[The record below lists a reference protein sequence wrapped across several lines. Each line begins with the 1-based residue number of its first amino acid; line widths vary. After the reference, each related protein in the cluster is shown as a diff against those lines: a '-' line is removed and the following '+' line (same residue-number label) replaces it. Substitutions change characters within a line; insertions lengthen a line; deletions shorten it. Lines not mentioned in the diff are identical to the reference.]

1 MGGVC
6 VGKGPAIDEKIDYQ
20 SFYLHYLPDGKVSAG
35 RIVSRCPVHK
45 DGDEANASFSVSL
58 KDGRY
63 KCHGCEETG
72 NVYTFLAWAQ
82 GMSKEDAK
90 KTVHKA
96 AGVVSMQSRDA
107 SKKPSLTLDQYAD
120 EKNISVDFLKALG
133 LKDARGKTHIVIPYL
148 NENGETVCTRRR
160 HPKGAQARF
169 TWVAGSAGKIIPY
182 GAWKLRDIAGQDL
195 ILVEGESDCHALW
208 ANGVHNAIGVPGADM
223 TRAEW
228 IAAYMMSA
236 PALYVHVEPGE
247 SGERM
252 LRKVCA
258 SAIDARYLGK
268 IFAFS
273 TRGAKDP
280 SELLVDDR
288 DTFKEKWAASVESA
302 NEVAPADYAIQQPRE
317 MLLLP
322 GAPLSLRMPEAWMVS
337 PHGGV
342 RMQVQAKSGE
352 IAEVTACP
360 VPLLLSKRLRNIDT
374 SEEKVELAY
383 MRDGAWHNVTAKR
396 STVFTSRGIVD
407 LADRGLPVSSERAK
421 MIVKYLDDL
430 EAENLDTLPVV
441 RSTERLGWVDSKR
454 FLPGLCDDVY
464 LDPPEGSEHLA
475 NAYHEQGTIEEW
487 KAAAEP
493 VREAFPLARF
503 MLAASFAAPMLR
515 MLQQR
520 VFIIHYWGSSRG
532 GKTAALKLALSA
544 WGNPDSLMAT
554 FNSTKV
560 GMERMAGFYNDLPLG
575 VDERQVIGRDQ
586 NFAESLVYMLG
597 AGKGKVRGAKKGGL
611 QQTHEWRTIAI
622 TTGEEPLSRSNTH
635 TGVKTRALEIYGKPV
650 GREEVARSLHATL
663 DSSYGHAGP
672 EFVRRLVAA
681 RGAGLEVEA
690 DYAQMMEVCTKL
702 GEDHMMSHVS
712 AVATIALA
720 DSYISEWL
728 YGQPQSAAWADA
740 VDMASTIIGGLE
752 TASEADY
759 TVRAIEWI
767 EDWLAVNRDRFTSDD
782 CKEPWGYVED
792 QHTYW
797 ITPSRLDEALAE
809 AGFAASR
816 VLKDL
821 ERSDRLVTYREYSG
835 RVRRSK
841 RVTWQGQRIRMIGFL
856 SNLEGKMGPQG
867 SIFGG

>member
-1 MGGVC
+1 MGT
-6 VGKGPAIDEKIDYQ
+6 GPQIDDKIDYQ
-20 SFYLHYLPDGKVSAG
+20 SFYLHYLPDGRVSGG
-35 RIVSRCPVHK
+35 RIVSKCPVHK
-45 DGDEANASFSVSL
+45 DGDESNASFSVSL

-63 KCHGCEETG
+63 KCHGCEATG
-72 NVYTFLAWAQ
+72 NVYTFLTWSQ
-82 GMSKEDAK
+82 DMTKDDAK
-90 KTVHKA
+90 KAVHKA
-96 AGVVSMQSRDA
+96 AGVVTMQSRDA
-107 SKKPSLTLDQYAD
+107 SKKPSLTLEEYAD
-120 EKNISVDFLKALG
+120 SKNLSLDFLKALG
-133 LKDARGKTHIVIPYL
+133 LKDARGKTHIVIPYID
-148 NENGETVCTRRR
+148 ENGETRCTRKR

-169 TWVAGSAGKIIPY
+169 TWVAGAAGKIIPY
-182 GAWKLRDIAGQDL
+182 GVWKLRDLEGQNL

-208 ANGVHNAIGVPGADM
+208 SKGYNNAIGVPGADM
-223 TRAEW
+223 TKSEW
-228 IAAYMMSA
+228 ISAYMMRA
-236 PALYVHVEPGE
+236 PALYVHVEPG
-247 SGERM
+247 SGGETM
-252 LRKVCA
+252 LRKVCS
-258 SAIDARYLGK
+258 SALEARYPGK

-273 TRGAKDP
+273 TIGEKDP
-280 SELLVDDR
+280 SDLLVNNPEG
-288 DTFKEKWAASVESA
+288 FKDKWSASVEAA
-302 NEVAPADYAIQQPRE
+302 NQVDPADYAVQQARE

-322 GAPLSLRMPEAWMVS
+322 GAPISLRMPEAWTVS

-342 RMQVQAKSGE
+342 KMQVQAKSGE
-352 IAEVTACP
+352 IADVSACP
-360 VPLLLSKRLRNIDT
+360 VALLLSKRLRNIDT
-374 SEEKVELAY
+374 SEEKVELSY

-430 EAENLDTLPVV
+430 EAENLDTLPVI

-454 FLPGLCDDVY
+454 FLPGLCDDIY

-475 NAYHEQGTIEEW
+475 NAYHEQGTLEEW
-487 KAAAEP
+487 KAAAEA
-493 VREAFPLARF
+493 VREAFPIARF

-515 MLQQR
+515 MLKQR
-520 VFIIHYWGSSRG
+520 VYVVHIWGSSRG
-532 GKTAALKLALSA
+532 GKTAGLKLALSA
-544 WGNPDSLMAT
+544 WGNPDALMAT

-575 VDERQVIGRDQ
+575 IDERQVIGKDQ

-611 QQTHEWRTIAI
+611 QQTHQWSTIAL

-650 GREEVARSLHATL
+650 GSEDVARTLHATV
-663 DSSYGHAGP
+663 DSSYGQAGP
-672 EFVRRLVAA
+672 QFVRELVAA

-690 DYAQMMEVCTKL
+690 DYAQMVEVCTKL
-702 GEDHMMSHVS
+702 GADHMMSHVS

-720 DSYISEWL
+720 DYYLSLWL
-728 YGQPQSAAWADA
+728 YKQPQGAAWADA

-752 TASEADY
+752 TAGEADY

-767 EDWLAVNRDRFTSDD
+767 EGWLAVNRDRFTSDD
-782 CKEPWGYVED
+782 CKEPWGFVED
-792 QHTYW
+792 EHTYW
-797 ITPSRLDEALAE
+797 ITPSRLEESLAE

-821 ERSDRLVTYREYSG
+821 ERSDRLVIYREYSG
-835 RVRRSK
+835 KVRRSK

-856 SNLEGKMGPQG
+856 ANLEGKSGPQG